1 MNVDRPPSTSPQN
14 LQANETPRYKT
25 GVFSVVPSPYQRDL
39 FAALAARPD
48 VHLEVYYQEAA
59 APDSPWPDRER
70 APYESILPGRWFGVS
85 PRRIHVNWDL
95 PDFRAFDVV
104 ILNTSYLS
112 VATQWL
118 MRGGLGE
125 TPWVVWAERLR
136 AQDSKIK
143 RAAQRLLTAPFGRAS
158 AIAAIGTLARR
169 QYQQRFPDQRVV
181 NIPYHCD
188 LSAYRSVA
196 EESSSSEGVTFLFCG
211 QMIHRKG
218 VDLLLR
224 AFEGL
229 VAEGM
234 NVRLVLVGREAELPE
249 MMGEVGPAARGR
261 IAFEGFQDPD
271 DLPRYFG
278 QADVFVLPSRHDGW
292 GVVVN
297 EALGAGLPLICS
309 EAVGAAHDVI
319 QPEENGVVVPSGQEQ
334 ALRDAMRR
342 VARDDELRTKWRRGS
357 RQNAED
363 WTPQRGAT
371 RWTDVIESVVSTP

>member
-1 MNVDRPPSTSPQN
+1 M
-14 LQANETPRYKT
+14 
-25 GVFSVVPSPYQRDL
+25 
-39 FAALAARPD
+39 
-48 VHLEVYYQEAA
+48 
-59 APDSPWPDRER
+59 R
-70 APYESILPGRWFGVS
+70 A
-85 PRRIHVNWDL
+85 
-95 PDFRAFDVV
+95 
-104 ILNTSYLS
+104 
-112 VATQWL
+112 
-118 MRGGLGE
+118 GLGE

-143 RAAQRLLTAPFGRAS
+143 RAAQRLLTTPFGRAS
-158 AIAAIGTLARR
+158 AIAGIGTLACR

-188 LSAYRSVA
+188 LSVYRRVA
-196 EESSSSEGVTFLFCG
+196 EQSSSGEGVTFLFCG

-224 AFEGL
+224 AFEAL
-229 VAEGM
+229 VADGLD
-234 NVRLVLVGREAELPE
+234 VRLVLVGREAELPG
-249 MMGEVGPAARGR
+249 MMEDVGPAARGR

-342 VARDDELRTKWRRGS
+342 VARDDELRTKWRRGA
-357 RQNAED
+357 RQNADD

-371 RWTDVIESVVSTP
+371 RWTDVIESVLSTP

>member
-1 MNVDRPPSTSPQN
+1 MSPQN

-25 GVFSVVPSPYQRDL
+25 GVLSVVPSPYQRDL

-48 VHLEVYYQEAA
+48 VDLEVYYQEAA
-59 APDSPWPDRER
+59 APDSPWPDHGR
-70 APYESILPGRWFGVS
+70 APYESILPGRWFGIS

-95 PDFRAFDVV
+95 PDFQAFDVV

-112 VATQWL
+112 LATQWL

-136 AQDSKIK
+136 AQNSKIK
-143 RAAQRLLTAPFGRAS
+143 QAAQRMLTAPFGRAS
-158 AIAAIGTLARR
+158 AIAGIGTLARR

-188 LSAYRSVA
+188 LSAYQRVA
-196 EESSSSEGVTFLFCG
+196 GQSSSGEGVTFLFCG

-224 AFEGL
+224 AFEAL
-229 VAEGM
+229 VADGLD
-234 NVRLVLVGREAELPE
+234 VHLVLVGREAELPQ
-249 MMGEVGPAARGR
+249 MMEDVGAAARSR
-261 IAFEGFQDPD
+261 IAFEGFQDPE

-278 QADVFVLPSRHDGW
+278 RADVFVLPSRHDGW

-297 EALGAGLPLICS
+297 EALGAGLPIIAS
-309 EAVGAAHDVI
+309 RAVGASHDLV
-319 QPEENGVVVPSGQEQ
+319 ETGVNGEQ
-334 ALRDAMRR
+334 VEVGDVKSLESAMRR
-342 VARDDELRTKWRRGS
+342 MATSRSTRRRFEKNAREKSENWSVREGGAKWA
-357 RQNAED
+357 Q
-363 WTPQRGAT
+363 
-371 RWTDVIESVVSTP
+371 VIEEVLREDSWA

>member
-1 MNVDRPPSTSPQN
+1 M
-14 LQANETPRYKT
+14 
-25 GVFSVVPSPYQRDL
+25 GVLSVVPSPYQRDL
-39 FAALAARPD
+39 FAALAARPEVD
-48 VHLEVYYQEAA
+48 LEVYYQEDAV
-59 APDSPWPDRER
+59 PESPWPAYEL
-70 APYESILPGRWFGVS
+70 APYESVLSGFWLGS
-85 PRRIHVNWDL
+85 GPRRLYINWNL
-95 PDFRAFDVV
+95 PNFRAFDVV

-112 VATQWL
+112 LATQWL
-118 MRGGLGE
+118 MRAGLGE

-143 RAAQRLLTAPFGRAS
+143 RAAQRLLTAPFGGAS

-188 LSAYRSVA
+188 LSAYRRVA
-196 EESSSSEGVTFLFCG
+196 GQSSSGEGVTFLFCG

-224 AFEGL
+224 AFESL
-229 VAEGM
+229 VADGLD
-234 NVRLVLVGREAELPE
+234 VRLVLVGREAELPE
-249 MMGEVGPAARGR
+249 MMGDVGTAARGR
-261 IAFEGFQDPD
+261 IAFEGFQDPE

-309 EAVGAAHDVI
+309 KAVGAAHDLVR
-319 QPEENGVVVPSGQEQ
+319 PGENGVVVSPGEEEP
-334 ALRDAMRR
+334 LRKAMMRI
-342 VARDDELRTKWRRGS
+342 ARDDALRQSWRRTS
-357 RQNAED
+357 RED
-363 WTPQRGAT
+363 AAHWTPSEGAKK
-371 RWTDVIESVVSTP
+371 WTELVESVV